1 LANHKSALK
10 RARQSEV
17 RRTINKTNKT
27 RVKSAVKAIRTAIEE
42 NQKDKAVEAF
52 PSVVSVIGKMA
63 SKGTFHKK
71 AAARKVSRLA
81 RMINKTAAQ
90 G

>member
-1 LANHKSALK
+1 MANHKSALK
-10 RARQSEV
+10 RAHQSEI

-42 NQKDKAVEAF
+42 NKKDKAVEAF
-52 PSVVSVIGKMA
+52 PSVVSVISRIA

-71 AAARKVSRLA
+71 TAARKVSRLA
-81 RMINKTAAQ
+81 RMINKAAAQ